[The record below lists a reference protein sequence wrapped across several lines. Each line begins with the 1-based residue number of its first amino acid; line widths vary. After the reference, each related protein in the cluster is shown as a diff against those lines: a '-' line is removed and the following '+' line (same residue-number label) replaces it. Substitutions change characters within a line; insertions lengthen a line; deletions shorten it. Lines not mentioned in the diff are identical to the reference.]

1 MLFEIDKEL
10 KHFRRYQAAGIFSIE
25 TIYVRRPF
33 ADNNENLTITVEGFE
48 EDEKEMKILQS

>member
-10 KHFRRYQAAGIFSIE
+10 KHFRRYQAAGIFPIE